1 MAELFRYRLNEAI
14 AEVERELRIRG
25 TFYAERVRTGRMN
38 RLDADSQIG
47 RMEAAARF
55 LNEFRA
61 IKGGNYEGAGTDDGA
76 LAR

>member
-38 RLDADSQIG
+38 RLDANSQIG
-47 RMEAAARF
+47 RLEAARDF
-55 LNEFRA
+55 LIEYR
-61 IKGGNYEGAGTDDGA
+61 ILKGGDHEHSPRGHGAV
-76 LAR
+76 AR